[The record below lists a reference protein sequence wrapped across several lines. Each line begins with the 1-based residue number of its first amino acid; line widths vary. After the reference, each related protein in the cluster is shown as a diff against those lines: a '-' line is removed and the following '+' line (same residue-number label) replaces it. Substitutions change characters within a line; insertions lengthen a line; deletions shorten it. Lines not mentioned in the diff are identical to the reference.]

1 VLLWIPVS
9 GAQSLQIIE
18 LHYRLA
24 DQILPSL
31 QPLVEPG
38 RGLERH
44 GFHAVRAHEPGNFEQ
59 IRQAVALLDRAPRQ
73 LLISVGQGTVEAVAD
88 SSVRG
93 SATIGSDDVQVGIN
107 EPRRRGQRRNVQV
120 RQHTQR
126 ANLQNVSSIRT
137 REGNEAYVA
146 GRTNRAADERA
157 GHTGLSRTD
166 RSPVHRVSRREHG
179 VLCHRARQWRS
190 RDTRYFSRKQQR
202 LRGTPHGTVID
213 TASSVST
220 VSGRLGEW
228 LPLGAVSESTDNSER
243 GLLVWGRRSTESQY
257 GAWSRSTTS
266 PLTVT
271 RLLEPDPAAYRAVA
285 WRAACSTN
293 AIAARYGPARD

>member
-1 VLLWIPVS
+1 MLRALVTMLLLLWFPVS
-9 GAQSLQIIE
+9 DAQSLQIIE

-38 RGLERH
+38 GVLS
-44 GFHAVRAHEPGNFEQ
+44 GTDSTLFVRTSPGNFEQ

-107 EPRRRGQRRNVQV
+107 EPPGADSGASVQV

-126 ANLQNVSSIRT
+126 ANLQNVSSIRAL
-137 REGNEAYVA
+137 EGNEAYVA
-146 GRTNRAADERA
+146 VGQIVPLPSAQVTPGYYGPTVQQSTEYHDVS
-157 GHTGLSRTD
+157 TGFYATVRINGDLVTLD
-166 RSPVHRVSRREHG
+166 ISP
-179 VLCHRARQWRS
+179 Q
-190 RDTRYFSRKQQR
+190 QQR

-213 TASSVST
+213 TASSIST

-228 LPLGAVSESTDNSER
+228 LPLGAVNESTDNRDR

-257 GAWSRSTTS
+257 GAWVKVDEIR
-266 PLTVT
+266 
-271 RLLEPDPAAYRAVA
+271 
-285 WRAACSTN
+285 
-293 AIAARYGPARD
+293 